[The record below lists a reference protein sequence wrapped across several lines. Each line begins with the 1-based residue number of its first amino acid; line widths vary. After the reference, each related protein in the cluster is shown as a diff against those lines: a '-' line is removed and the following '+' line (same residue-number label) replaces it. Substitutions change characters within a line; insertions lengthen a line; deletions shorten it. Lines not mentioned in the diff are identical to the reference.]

1 MMAPPV
7 NGVAVVV
14 DELQGHAG
22 VVLGLRDVPAAQ
34 REVRRV
40 PGRAAAQPQRAAG
53 GGLVEHRR
61 DRPPGLL
68 GAVGHDERP
77 QAQVVG
83 RAPAGLA
90 QQQVAL
96 QRL

>member
-7 NGVAVVV
+7 NGVDVVV

-40 PGRAAAQPQRAAG
+40 PGGAAAAAAASRARVASPRIAAIACRASSAWS
-53 GGLVEHRR
+53 VMTSVRTHRW
-61 DRPPGLL
+61 
-68 GAVGHDERP
+68 
-77 QAQVVG
+77 
-83 RAPAGLA
+83 
-90 QQQVAL
+90 
-96 QRL
+96 